1 MYKSNCEQKKL
12 TSVIQM
18 QKDSLNDIQKD
29 YFSSHE
35 LEYNEA
41 MKTYENIPPLLDIT
55 NQNGSTVVYNN
66 KHRSRFMVQKNNTQN
81 LMHSFD
87 NILTPLETKTH
98 YDQLSP
104 FSSAKTL
111 NKLGNTVQ
119 KSARKHNDT
128 IICNRLAN
136 DVSESHRTFK
146 ERSVEKVATQNTFPH
161 KNHQRCSS
169 KNSVHSFKNNVS
181 RSSSK
186 LGSSIQSSSWFAN
199 VGERPSLQSSVIKS
213 SSKYSLSKYN
223 TEPRSC
229 EINSLTSEDGPG
241 SFRIDSAHKK
251 GKMRII
257 NREKQNSKSNRA
269 F

>member
-1 MYKSNCEQKKL
+1 MKSDVESKKREIIEASDLINRVTCEIDEVRKENSDLKKSVDKFDKERFNLNSKLKKLERAMYKSNCEQKKL

-186 LGSSIQSSSWFAN
+186 LGSSIQSSS
-199 VGERPSLQSSVIKS
+199 
-213 SSKYSLSKYN
+213 
-223 TEPRSC
+223 
-229 EINSLTSEDGPG
+229 
-241 SFRIDSAHKK
+241 
-251 GKMRII
+251 
-257 NREKQNSKSNRA
+257 
-269 F
+269 